1 MAKGLCNEHEE
12 IENILPKIC
21 RKRCNSLFRFYYA
34 NTIRNTIFAA
44 GKFDSMKISYNWLR
58 QFIKVKRSPA
68 ETAELLT
75 DLGLEVEGI
84 HAFQSVKG
92 SLRGIVVG
100 EVLTCEQH
108 PNADR
113 LKVTTVDLG
122 NGEPVQIVCGA
133 PNVAAGQ
140 KVPVATVG
148 TTLYDEKGTP
158 WEIKKSKIRGENSNG
173 MICAEDELGLGQ
185 SHDGIMI
192 LDKNTTPGTPAAD
205 LFEIEDDHVFEI
217 GLTPNR
223 ADAMSHWGVAR
234 DLKAGLQ
241 QQGETP
247 ELITPSVSGFHV
259 DSRSKRIPVKIQNP
273 DLVPRYCGVTISEV
287 KIAESPKW
295 LQNRLK
301 AIGIT
306 PKNNVVD
313 ITNYVMHELG
323 QPLHAFDADQIAGN
337 EIIVQTLPAGTKFTT
352 LDEVERELHEE
363 DLMICNTEKPLAIA
377 GVFGGIGSGVT
388 SKTTNL
394 FIESA
399 YFNPV
404 TVRKTAKR
412 HGLNTDASFRY
423 ERGIDPNITEYA
435 LKRAVL
441 LIQELGGG
449 SVTSDIDDYYPKKVE
464 DFPVFL
470 TFEKINSLIGQN
482 LSKETV
488 KSILASLEI
497 RVNNVTETGMGLTIP
512 AYRVDVKREADVI
525 EEILRIYGY
534 NNIRFGEK
542 INASIANSGRF
553 EDYKIQNLIASQLVG
568 QGFFETMANS
578 LTAPTY
584 LGLSDNWK
592 EDQAVK
598 MLNPLSQ
605 DLSVLRQSL
614 LFSGLEAVKYNLNR
628 KRSDL
633 KFFEFGKTYHN
644 YFGRRQE
651 NKHLAIFISGNRTRE
666 SWTAANKPGD
676 FFFLKGIVTTV
687 LERLGVNDVKVSP
700 VKNDIFAEGI
710 SYSSNKNRLVEFGVI
725 KKKILKKFDIEQEV
739 LYADFNWEL
748 VVETSKNQ
756 QNKFREISKFQSV
769 RRDFALLLEN
779 QVKFEDIYDIAFRTE
794 KDILKEV
801 SLFDVYEG
809 ANLPQGKKSYAVSFI
824 LQDEKKTLT
833 DKQIDKI
840 MTKLQQNLE
849 KQLGAELR

>member
-1 MAKGLCNEHEE
+1 
-12 IENILPKIC
+12 
-21 RKRCNSLFRFYYA
+21 
-34 NTIRNTIFAA
+34 
-44 GKFDSMKISYNWLR
+44 MKISYNWLR
-58 QFIKVKRSPA
+58 QFLKVNRTPE
-68 ETAELLT
+68 ETGELLT

-84 HAFQSVKG
+84 HEFQSVKG

-113 LKVTTVDLG
+113 LKITTVNLG

-158 WEIKKSKIRGENSNG
+158 WEIKKSKIRGESSHG

-185 SHDGIMI
+185 SHEGIMVMDPA
-192 LDKNTTPGTPAAD
+192 LEPGTPAAS

-234 DLKAGLQ
+234 DLKAGLI
-241 QQGETP
+241 QQGEQQ
-247 ELITPSVSGFHV
+247 ELITPSVSSFHI
-259 DSRSKRIPVKIQNP
+259 DSRSRKVPVKITKP
-273 DLVPRYCGVTISEV
+273 ELAPRYCGVTVTGVEISE
-287 KIAESPKW
+287 SPGW

-313 ITNYVMHELG
+313 VTNYVMHELG
-323 QPLHAFDADQIAGN
+323 QPLHAFDADRISGN

-363 DLMICNTEKPLAIA
+363 DLMICDAEKPLAIA

-388 SKTTNL
+388 SGTTNL

-441 LIQELGGG
+441 LIQELAGG
-449 SVTSDIDDYYPKKVE
+449 SVSSDIDDYYPKKVE

-470 TFEKINSLIGQN
+470 TFEKINSLVGQN
-482 LSKETV
+482 LSKETI

-512 AYRVDVKREADVI
+512 SYRVDVKREADVI
-525 EEILRIYGY
+525 EEILRVFGY
-534 NNIRFGEK
+534 NNIEFGDK
-542 INASIANSGRF
+542 INASVANSTRF
-553 EDYKIQNLIASQLVG
+553 EDYKLQNLIAGQLVG

-578 LTAPTY
+578 LTSPAY
-584 LGLSDNWK
+584 LGLSEQLK
-592 EDQAVK
+592 EEHAVK

-614 LFSGLEAVKYNLNR
+614 LFSGLEAVSYNLNR
-628 KRSDL
+628 KRADL
-633 KFFEFGKTYHN
+633 KFFEFGKTYH
-644 YFGRRQE
+644 YFGNGREEQ
-651 NKHLAIFISGNRTRE
+651 KHLSVFLSGNRNRE
-666 SWTAANKPGD
+666 TWTNAVQKSE
-676 FFFLKGIVTTV
+676 FFYLKGVITSI
-687 LERLGVNDVKVSP
+687 LERLGIRELKTSP
-700 VKNDIFAEGI
+700 VKNDIFSEGV
-710 SYSSNKNRLVEFGVI
+710 SFSFNNAKLVEFGVI
-725 KKKILKKFDIEQEV
+725 KKKILKNFDIGQEV
-739 LYADFNWEL
+739 LFADFNWDQ

-756 QNKFREISKFQSV
+756 QNKFKEISKFQAV
-769 RRDFALLLEN
+769 RRDFALLLDIS
-779 QVKFEDIYDIAFRTE
+779 VKFEEIYDIAFKTE
-794 KDILKEV
+794 KILLKDV
-801 SLFDVYEG
+801 NLFDVYEG
-809 ANLPQGKKSYAVSFI
+809 ANLPEGKKSYAVSFI
-824 LQDEKKTLT
+824 MLDEKKTLT

-840 MTKLQQNLE
+840 MNKLQQNLE